1 MSVSRKGFDD
11 IQRSTGQV
19 AAVGAATYHEVNLGA
34 QFRNRAIKLDEF
46 NLRTVS
52 GSVHNQAG
60 QTYSVDI
67 FERDS
72 TPTQEDITHVF
83 KQGATTIGTLRGTHA
98 PGKWLWLDANG
109 SFWLRLS
116 ASLGADTV
124 FDWTCWYHVAFDGPT
139 E

>member
-11 IQRSTGQV
+11 VLRASGQV
-19 AAVGAATYHEVNLGA
+19 SAVGAATYHEVNLGV
-34 QFRNRAIKLDEF
+34 QYRNRAVKIEEF

-52 GSVHNQAG
+52 GSVHNQAA
-60 QTYSVDI
+60 QNYSLDI

-72 TPTQEDITHVF
+72 TPTQEDIGHVY
-83 KQGATTIGTLRGTHA
+83 KQGAVVIGTLRATLA
-98 PGKWLWLDANG
+98 PGKWAWLDANG
-109 SFWLRLS
+109 SLFIRLS

-124 FDWTCWYHVAFDGPT
+124 FDWICWFHVAFDTPT